1 MQIIFKNKAIKN
13 ASDKAKFGFTLIEV
27 IIYCSIFI
35 TFAVV
40 AIESM
45 IWISSQLSVQDKRSE
60 IENQNIYKIYFSNIY
75 KRYMIKNQRV
85 EDKYNYLITSSS
97 ITYPVIKEDADNGV
111 VLDKHE
117 VMYFNRNKREKQNI
131 LFFDSI
137 DNGV

>member
-1 MQIIFKNKAIKN
+1 
-13 ASDKAKFGFTLIEV
+13 
-27 IIYCSIFI
+27 
-35 TFAVV
+35 
-40 AIESM
+40 
-45 IWISSQLSVQDKRSE
+45 
-60 IENQNIYKIYFSNIY
+60 
-75 KRYMIKNQRV
+75 MIKNQRV

>member
-1 MQIIFKNKAIKN
+1 MKITLQSKIKIH
-13 ASDKAKFGFTLIEV
+13 STGFTLIEI
-27 IIYCSIFI
+27 IIYCAIFV

-60 IENQNIYKIYFSNIY
+60 IEDQNIYKIYFSNIY
-75 KRYMIKNQRV
+75 KRYKIKSQKI
-85 EDKYNYLITSSS
+85 EDDYNYLIASSS
-97 ITYPVIKEDADNGV
+97 VAYPVIKEDTESGV

-117 VMYFNRNKREKQNI
+117 VMYFNRNKRELQDI
-131 LFFDSI
+131 LFFDSV

>member
-45 IWISSQLSVQDKRSE
+45 IWISSQLSVQYKRSE
-60 IENQNIYKIYFSNIY
+60 IENQNIYKI
-75 KRYMIKNQRV
+75 
-85 EDKYNYLITSSS
+85 
-97 ITYPVIKEDADNGV
+97 
-111 VLDKHE
+111 
-117 VMYFNRNKREKQNI
+117 
-131 LFFDSI
+131 
-137 DNGV
+137 